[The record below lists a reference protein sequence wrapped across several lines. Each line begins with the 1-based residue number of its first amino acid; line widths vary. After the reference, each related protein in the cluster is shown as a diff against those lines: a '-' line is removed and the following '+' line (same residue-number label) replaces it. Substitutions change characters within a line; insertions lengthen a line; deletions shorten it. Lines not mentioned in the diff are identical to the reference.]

1 VDRTTLTRMLGLME
15 KAGLVARGERESD
28 RRSLAI
34 SLTAEGRRLSL
45 RILALTLAETN
56 RALTGFSSEG
66 IRSLRRSAPADGRQ
80 SKSVMSKRSKRE
92 ILSGLRGLALDDG
105 QFIAHRRYRGTNS
118 AVPRPIRRPV
128 FALR

>member
-56 RALTGFSSEG
+56 AALTCFSSEET
-66 IRSLRRSAPADGRQ
+66 RSLRRSGPADGRQ
-80 SKSVMSKRSKRE
+80 SKSVM
-92 ILSGLRGLALDDG
+92 
-105 QFIAHRRYRGTNS
+105 N
-118 AVPRPIRRPV
+118 
-128 FALR
+128 